1 MSFVV
6 LQFRLRPY
14 AQLGL
19 DRASIPS
26 LCSYEEIVGE
36 LISEIPEIKEV
47 PEQISK
53 FWQSSVGQKC
63 ALAPAGE
70 HMLMVEEPW
79 ISKDSSLPDILD
91 EQGNSAKFQDDSSLR
106 ESRWRKRPK
115 GNSGTPCCVENATRE
130 DMEITFLGTGSSQ
143 PSKYRNVSSIYIN
156 LFAQGGMLLD
166 CGEGTLG
173 QLKRRFVPTRL
184 H

>member
-1 MSFVV
+1 MPFITLVGSPF
-6 LQFRLRPY
+6 QFHLRPY

-19 DRASIPS
+19 DRSSIPS
-26 LCSYEEIVGE
+26 LTTHGDIVDE
-36 LISEIPEIKEV
+36 LLSEIPEIKEV

-53 FWQSSVGQKC
+53 FWQSNSVGK
-63 ALAPAGE
+63 

-79 ISKDSSLPDILD
+79 ITENSSVCNFVDENSNSGKLQDGTPLRASGWRKHPKDTPDI
-91 EQGNSAKFQDDSSLR
+91 
-106 ESRWRKRPK
+106 
-115 GNSGTPCCVENATRE
+115 PCCVENATRE

-156 LFAQGGMLLD
+156 LFTQGGILLD

-173 QLKRRFVPTRL
+173 QLKRRLVLTYFFR
-184 H
+184 